1 MVLKKYN
8 FKLLYLPNKPK
19 LEADKCAFFI
29 IIILVLLKTTNFK
42 IHKQKEMLKIMQYCK
57 NLSVPLLFLP
67 LKV

>member
-1 MVLKKYN
+1 MC
-8 FKLLYLPNKPK
+8 FI
-19 LEADKCAFFI
+19 I

-67 LKV
+67 LKVQEIQFVGSDFELAAL